1 MATTRPDSTPRDT
14 LSSARQARRGDPK
27 LPETTVTTPA
37 EKTEPTPTP
46 PPAESKHEDH
56 ETALESL
63 ASICSVLAVGLFV
76 MTFVFQNFEIPSAS
90 MENTLLIGDHVLVDR
105 ISLAPPAA
113 WAPFTH
119 YRDVRRGDIIVFL
132 KPHPETPDLY
142 LVKRCIGIPGDRIHL
157 RDGIIYLNGVA
168 QNEPYAEMP
177 RDDGDPEDA
186 YTPYRDDFPSDLPGI
201 EQEAAANNASLW
213 AVDLPNHVVDGD
225 LVVPPG
231 TVFAMGD
238 NRTKSLDGRFWG
250 FVPRENIVGRPMF
263 VYWSF
268 QTPADEIDKTSIGDR
283 IAFMGHILI
292 HIFDQTRWN
301 RTFHIVR

>member
-1 MATTRPDSTPRDT
+1 LPDITATT
-14 LSSARQARRGDPK
+14 
-27 LPETTVTTPA
+27 PE
-37 EKTEPTPTP
+37 EKITEPT
-46 PPAESKHEDH
+46 AEPEHEDR

-63 ASICSVLAVGLFV
+63 SSICTVLAVGLFV
-76 MTFVFQNFEIPSAS
+76 MTFIFQNFEIPSAS

-105 ISLAPPAA
+105 VTLAPPTK
-113 WAPFTH
+113 WAPFVH
-119 YRDVRRGDIIVFL
+119 YRNVRRGDVIVFL

-142 LVKRCIGIPGDRIHL
+142 LVKRCIGLPGDRIHL
-157 RDGIIYLNGVA
+157 EHGIVYINGVA
-168 QNEPYAEMP
+168 QKEPYAQMP

-186 YTPYRDDFPSDLPGI
+186 YIPYRDDFPADLAGI
-201 EQEAAANNASLW
+201 EQAASANNAALW
-213 AVDLPNHVVDGD
+213 AIDLPNHVVNGD

-268 QTPADEIDKTSIGDR
+268 ETPADQIDKTSIGDR
-283 IAFMGHILI
+283 LAFMGHILI
-292 HIFDQTRWN
+292 HIFDETRWN
-301 RTFHIVR
+301 RTFHIIR

>member
-1 MATTRPDSTPRDT
+1 LPDTT
-14 LSSARQARRGDPK
+14 
-27 LPETTVTTPA
+27 TTPD
-37 EKTEPTPTP
+37 EKATPSAVSAP
-46 PPAESKHEDH
+46 PPPDEH

-63 ASICSVLAVGLFV
+63 ASICTVLAVGLFV
-76 MTFVFQNFEIPSAS
+76 MTFIFQNFEIPSAS

-105 ISLAPPAA
+105 VSLAPPAH
-113 WAPFTH
+113 WAPFVH
-119 YRDVRRGDIIVFL
+119 YREVQRGDIIVFL

-157 RDGIIYLNGVA
+157 EHGVVYLNGVA
-168 QNEPYAEMP
+168 QNEPHAQMP
-177 RDDGDPEDA
+177 RNDGDPEDA
-186 YTPYRDDFPSDLPGI
+186 YIPYRDDFPADMEGI
-201 EQEAAANNASLW
+201 EQQASANNAAHW
-213 AVDLPNHVVDGD
+213 AVDLPNYVKNGE

-268 QTPADEIDKTSIGDR
+268 ETPADQIDKTSIGDR
-283 IAFMGHILI
+283 IGFIGHILL
-292 HIFDQTRWN
+292 HIFDETRWK
-301 RTFHIVR
+301 RTFHIIR

>member
-1 MATTRPDSTPRDT
+1 MEATETEITSQ
-14 LSSARQARRGDPK
+14 QARE
-27 LPETTVTTPA
+27 ETP
-37 EKTEPTPTP
+37 
-46 PPAESKHEDH
+46 
-56 ETALESL
+56 LEAF
-63 ASICSVLAVGLFV
+63 ASICTVLVIGLFAL
-76 MTFVFQNFEIPSAS
+76 TFIFQNFEIPSAS
-90 MENTLLIGDHVLVDR
+90 MEKTLLIGDHVLVDR

-113 WAPFTH
+113 WAPFVR
-119 YRDVRRGDIIVFL
+119 YREPRRGDIIVFL
-132 KPHPETPDLY
+132 KPHPEIPDLY
-142 LVKRCIGIPGDRIHL
+142 LVKRCIGLPGDRIHL
-157 RDGIIYLNGVA
+157 RDGIVYLNGVA
-168 QNEPYAEMP
+168 QNEPYAQMP

-186 YTPYRDDFPSDLPGI
+186 YTPYRDDFPADLQGI
-201 EQEAAANNASLW
+201 EQQASDNHASYW
-213 AVDLPNHVVDGD
+213 AVDLPNHIVDGD

-268 QTPADEIDKTSIGDR
+268 QTPADQIDKTGIGDR

-301 RTFHIVR
+301 RTFHVVR